1 MREIVFASGRPG
13 SRVDPENQTPNF
25 GPRELGPAG
34 GFLGKTTLGWTSF
47 SAVQF
52 RSKKWP
58 STFSGLFKALTVRA
72 THFSIHGRWKIRLG
86 QSGFHK
92 CFIHIK
98 YSVTSA
104 NFHFLHETLRR
115 EKESVS
121 PWRNLWAQFH
131 MRWKLCGTPLRHK

>member
-1 MREIVFASGRPG
+1 LFLHPVGLAREWTQKIKHQILALG
-13 SRVDPENQTPNF
+13 SSARLEV
-25 GPRELGPAG
+25 
-34 GFLGKTTLGWTSF
+34 FLGKTTLGWTSF